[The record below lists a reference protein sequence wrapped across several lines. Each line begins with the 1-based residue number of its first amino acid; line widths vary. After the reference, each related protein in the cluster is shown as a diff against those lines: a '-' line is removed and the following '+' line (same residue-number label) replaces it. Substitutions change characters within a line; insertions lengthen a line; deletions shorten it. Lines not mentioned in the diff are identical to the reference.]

1 MYAPTFHTVYTTGT
15 PPRYQMTSSQVC
27 IVEPFTVTE
36 NFQVIM
42 HVATVYKYV
51 ATYVHSFLNSNQ

>member
-1 MYAPTFHTVYTTGT
+1 MYTITFHSVYTTGT
-15 PPRYQMTSSQVC
+15 PTRYQMTSSQAW

-42 HVATVYKYV
+42 HVATVYKYI
-51 ATYVHSFLNSNQ
+51 ATYVHSFLNSS